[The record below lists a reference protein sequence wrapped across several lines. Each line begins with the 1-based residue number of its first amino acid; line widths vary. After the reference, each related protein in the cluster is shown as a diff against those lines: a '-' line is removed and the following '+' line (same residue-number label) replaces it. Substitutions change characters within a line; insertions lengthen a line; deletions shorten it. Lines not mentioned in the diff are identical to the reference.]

1 MAKTKGNTQT
11 APQYGKEYSPRQI
24 EKMIMASERKDSM
37 DQDGEYV
44 PHNPQLKIRKP
55 RALCKP
61 VVASDSDC
69 FEVSNHR
76 SDPRRRRSFPSFCRD
91 FIGQNYGA
99 IAQDLLQLHG
109 SPNPQDKIQFL
120 RFIMEMGKMGY
131 PASQQLDTDGAKSAS
146 RDIYAQLERMSTTG
160 IAPEIGKESE
170 AMEEQ
175 NADGEAEDGEM
186 SAQSEQRAED
196 YAIEEVETEV
206 LDNAGY
212 EESEDYDDDGN
223 DLLAQFER
231 FTDR

>member
-1 MAKTKGNTQT
+1 MAKTKSNQHT

-24 EKMIMASERKDSM
+24 ENMIMASEKKDSM
-37 DQDGEYV
+37 LQDGEYV
-44 PHNPQLKIRKP
+44 PENPQLKLRKP

-69 FEVSNHR
+69 FELSNHH

-91 FIGQNYGA
+91 FIGQNYGS
-99 IAQDLLQLHG
+99 IAQDLLQLHS

-120 RFIMEMGKMGY
+120 KFVMEMGKMGY

-146 RDIYAQLERMSTTG
+146 LDIYAQLERMSTTG

-170 AMEEQ
+170 SIEEQ
-175 NADGEAEDGEM
+175 NADGEAEDGKM
-186 SAQSEQRAED
+186 FAQSAQSAED
-196 YAIEEVETEV
+196 YTIEEVETEV

-212 EESEDYDDDGN
+212 EESEDYDDDN
-223 DLLAQFER
+223 DILSQFER
-231 FTDR
+231 FTDK

>member
-1 MAKTKGNTQT
+1 MAKTKSNQHT

-24 EKMIMASERKDSM
+24 ENMIMASKKKDSM
-37 DQDGEYV
+37 LQDGEYV
-44 PHNPQLKIRKP
+44 PENPQLKLRKP

-69 FEVSNHR
+69 FELSNHH

-91 FIGQNYGA
+91 FIGQNYGS
-99 IAQDLLQLHG
+99 IAQDLLQLHS

-120 RFIMEMGKMGY
+120 KFVMEMGKMGY

-170 AMEEQ
+170 VSEEQ
-175 NADGEAEDGEM
+175 YADGEAEDGKTYE
-186 SAQSEQRAED
+186 QSVQSAED
-196 YAIEEVETEV
+196 YTIEEVETEV

-212 EESEDYDDDGN
+212 EESKDYYDDN
-223 DLLAQFER
+223 DLLSQFER
-231 FTDR
+231 FTDK